1 MTEQQIRLPNGQLLG
16 RIIDVGNRIEARGT
30 NGILLGWYCKAS
42 NNTRLATGHLYCWG
56 NGIQML
62 L

>member
-1 MTEQQIRLPNGQLLG
+1 MSEQQIRLPNGQLLG
-16 RIIDVGNRIEARGT
+16 RIIDRGNRIEARGR

-42 NNTRLATGHLYCWG
+42 NNTRLATGHLYCLG
-56 NGIQML
+56 NGVQML